1 MWNRETCGS
10 IVILLGS
17 DQPDSSKW
25 CDEQTMKAQLR
36 RFATVRQLW
45 NGNDVHGSGAFVDS
59 ARRPCQKYSSCDGG
73 PCCH

>member
-25 CDEQTMKAQLR
+25 CDET
-36 RFATVRQLW
+36 
-45 NGNDVHGSGAFVDS
+45 NYGGAASSVCDS
-59 ARRPCQKYSSCDGG
+59 
-73 PCCH
+73 